1 MILYNGAQEAIVVR
15 PFSGGYMVDFDDMVI
30 IPPGQ
35 RATVSCGDHS
45 SPRLLS
51 HPVLVRDWGPPQIVV
66 EETLPMVLLRPDTS
80 GIYKVSV
87 HADKTICEGF
97 LVTFLRLQERIRFWP
112 TNTVT
117 N

>member
-1 MILYNGAQEAIVVR
+1 MIPYNGAQEAIVVR
-15 PFSGGYMVDFDDMVI
+15 PFSGGYMVDHDDVVI

-35 RATVSCGDHS
+35 RATVSCGEHS
-45 SPRLLS
+45 SPRLLFHS
-51 HPVLVRDWGPPQIVV
+51 VLVRDWGPPQIVV
-66 EETLPMVLLRPDTS
+66 EENLPILRLWPDTS

-87 HADKTICEGF
+87 LADKTICEGF

-112 TNTVT
+112 TNNVT